1 MTSIFIIGLRLHG
14 LQLVLEL
21 LDVYVTFSQLIV
33 VRLGLPIP
41 FDLYTLEQ
49 LFLLILEQFLDLMYL
64 LRLQVDHFF
73 LQLQDLSLLLL
84 ELVLE
89 QHDHLMLTLVR
100 LLRPLE
106 L

>member
-1 MTSIFIIGLRLHG
+1 M
-14 LQLVLEL
+14 
-21 LDVYVTFSQLIV
+21 YVTFSQLIV